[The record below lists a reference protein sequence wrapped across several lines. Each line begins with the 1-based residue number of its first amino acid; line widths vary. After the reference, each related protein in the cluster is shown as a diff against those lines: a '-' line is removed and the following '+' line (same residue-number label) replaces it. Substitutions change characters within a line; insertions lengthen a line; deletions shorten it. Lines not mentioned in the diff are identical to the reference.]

1 VPDSPTIPTLGTGD
15 IHHADVQSLLLLDLD
30 GGVPGA
36 AVLFARRQA
45 SVLRPA
51 DLSGR

>member
-1 VPDSPTIPTLGTGD
+1 M
-15 IHHADVQSLLLLDLD
+15 LLLDLD

-51 DLSGR
+51 DLSGRQP